1 MHQESMLLENLE
13 DIILQ
18 RHESLN
24 VEETRIDQNNGDL
37 VIDVRIDEAAN
48 LV

>member
-1 MHQESMLLENLE
+1 
-13 DIILQ
+13 
-18 RHESLN
+18 